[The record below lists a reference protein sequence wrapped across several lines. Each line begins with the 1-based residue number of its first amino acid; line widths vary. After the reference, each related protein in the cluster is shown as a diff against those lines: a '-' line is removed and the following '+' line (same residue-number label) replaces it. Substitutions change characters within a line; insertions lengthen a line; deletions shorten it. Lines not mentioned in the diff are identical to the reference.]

1 MGIRVLLVD
10 NHELFRHGIK
20 AALQT
25 QSAIEII
32 GEAASANEAIDK
44 AAALKPDLVMLEI
57 MVPGGDGVAAIRTI
71 RQHCPH
77 AGILVLTY
85 ATDPDNFHEALQAG
99 VIAYLLK
106 DIDPATL
113 IRAIFNAHAGRTTLS
128 PSAIEYIIDHYFRA
142 FNKTERRWEDTA
154 SDREPPLTDREIEVL
169 AGVGQGLSNRQIAA
183 RLFLSESTVKTRLRA
198 VYRKFRLRNRAHA
211 AVFARDNRLV
221 DHERPG
227 YARIG
232 FHRAP
237 VAAGQRSV

>member
-10 NHELFRHGIK
+10 NQMLFRHGVK

-32 GEAASANEAIDK
+32 GEATSANEAIEK
-44 AAALKPDLVMLEI
+44 AIALKPDLVVLEI
-57 MVPGGDGVAAIRTI
+57 MLPGGDGIAAIRTI

-77 AGILVLTY
+77 AGILALTS
-85 ATDPDNFHEALQAG
+85 AADPDSLHEAVQAG

-113 IRAIFNAHAGRTTLS
+113 IRAILNAHVGRTTLS
-128 PSAIEYIIDHYFRA
+128 PSAIEYIVEHYFSA
-142 FNKTERRWEDTA
+142 FNETDRGWEDTA
-154 SDREPPLTDREIEVL
+154 ADREPPLTEREIEVL
-169 AGVGQGLSNRQIAA
+169 AGVGQGLSNRQIAT
-183 RLFLSESTVKTRLRA
+183 RLFLSESAVKTRLRT
-198 VYRKFRLRNRAHA
+198 VYQKFRLRNRAQA
-211 AVFARDNRLV
+211 AVFARDNHLV

-227 YARIG
+227 SARIG

-237 VAAGQRSV
+237 IPAGQRSV